1 MESSSKQLFVAA
13 GNIGNVSL
21 QCFLT
26 VDTSAILLIIKELRA
41 GSVHDCYREIPRMY
55 CKVFL

>member
-21 QCFLT
+21 QCFLV
-26 VDTSAILLIIKELRA
+26 VDTSAIVLIIKELRA
-41 GSVHDCYREIPRMY
+41 GSVHDCY
-55 CKVFL
+55 